1 MLCAKLRAWQR
12 EAALRKTWELMAP
25 DSAYSISP
33 APRGYRGDGDD
44 ALTATVVLG
53 LAWGDEGK
61 GRVCDALAS
70 DADYVSRYSGGNNA
84 GHTVRV
90 GSEEFKLNLVP
101 SGIVREDV
109 VCTIG
114 NGVVVNPEALAE
126 EVRALEE
133 RGLSVRNRLKVDGR
147 AHLIMPYHIALDS
160 HREIALGEA
169 RIGTTNR
176 GIGPAYEDKVARYGI
191 RIQDITDEGILKTK
205 LKAALREKN
214 AIFENVYGEE
224 PYDVG
229 EISSW
234 LRGFEEFIRPMVAD
248 TGTFLREG
256 LENRE
261 RVLLEGGQA
270 TLLDNDH
277 GTYPF
282 VTSSNPTV
290 GGAIVGSGIPTRY
303 LEYVVGVT
311 KAYTTRVGDG
321 PMPTELFDET
331 AETIREVGREYGTA
345 TGRPRRVGWLDLP
358 AVKWAASLNGITHL
372 AITLLDVLSAV
383 EKVNVCVG
391 YEIDGERFDGYPMH
405 QTDLH
410 HARPV
415 YRELPGWGEDIT
427 GCRMRVDLPREARDF
442 VEFVEAEVGAPLCM
456 ISVGPERDQAIVER
470 IAV

>member
-1 MLCAKLRAWQR
+1 
-12 EAALRKTWELMAP
+12 
-25 DSAYSISP
+25 
-33 APRGYRGDGDD
+33 
-44 ALTATVVLG
+44 LTATVVLG

-70 DADYVSRYSGGNNA
+70 DVDYVSRYSGGNNA

-90 GSEEFKLNLVP
+90 GDEEFKLHLVP
-101 SGIVREDV
+101 SGIVREGV

-114 NGVVVNPEALAE
+114 NGVVVNPEVLVE
-126 EVRALEE
+126 EVEALEE
-133 RGLSVRNRLKVDGR
+133 RGLEVRDRLKVDGR

-160 HREIALGEA
+160 HREIALGDA

-191 RIQDITDEGILKTK
+191 RVQDIFDEGILKTK

-224 PYDVG
+224 HYEVADVAA
-229 EISSW
+229 W
-234 LRGFEEFIRPMVAD
+234 LLSFSEFIGPMVAD
-248 TGTFLREG
+248 TGTLLREA
-256 LENRE
+256 LDNRE

-290 GGAIVGSGIPTRY
+290 GGAVVGSGIPARH

-331 AETIREVGREYGTA
+331 GETIRSVGREYGTT
-345 TGRPRRVGWLDLP
+345 TGRSRRVGWLDLP
-358 AVKWAASLNGITHL
+358 AIKWAASLNGITHV

-383 EKVNVCVG
+383 DEINICVG
-391 YEIDGERFDGYPMH
+391 YEIDGERVEGYPMH

-410 HARPV
+410 HAKPV
-415 YRELPGWGEDIT
+415 YKALPGWGEDIT
-427 GCRMRVDLPREARDF
+427 WCRMRGDLPEAAHDF
-442 VEFVEAEVGAPLCM
+442 VGFVEAEVGAPVCM

-470 IAV
+470 IGI

>member
-1 MLCAKLRAWQR
+1 
-12 EAALRKTWELMAP
+12 
-25 DSAYSISP
+25 
-33 APRGYRGDGDD
+33 
-44 ALTATVVLG
+44 LTATVVLG

-70 DADYVSRYSGGNNA
+70 DVDFVSRYSGGNNA

-90 GSEEFKLNLVP
+90 GEEEFKLHLVP
-101 SGIVREDV
+101 SGIVREGV

-114 NGVVVNPEALAE
+114 NGVVVNPEVLVE
-126 EVRALEE
+126 EVEALEA
-133 RGLSVRNRLKVDGR
+133 RGLSVRDRLKVDGR

-160 HREIALGEA
+160 HREIALGDA

-176 GIGPAYEDKVARYGI
+176 GIGPAYEDKVARSGI
-191 RIQDITDEGILKTK
+191 RVQDIFDEGILKTK

-214 AIFENVYGEE
+214 AIFENVYGEDHYE
-224 PYDVG
+224 VPDVA
-229 EISSW
+229 SW
-234 LRGFEEFIRPMVAD
+234 LLSFREFIGPMVSD
-248 TGTFLREG
+248 TGTLLREA

-290 GGAIVGSGIPTRY
+290 GGAVVGSGIPARH

-331 AETIREVGREYGTA
+331 GEKIREVGREYGTT
-345 TGRPRRVGWLDLP
+345 TGRSRRVGWLDLP
-358 AVKWAASLNGITHL
+358 AIKWAASLNGITHV

-383 EKVNVCVG
+383 DEIKICVG
-391 YEIDGERFDGYPMH
+391 YEIDGEPVEGYPMH

-415 YRELPGWGEDIT
+415 YKTLPGWGEDIT
-427 GCRMRVDLPREARDF
+427 WCRMRGDLPGAAQDF
-442 VEFVEAEVGAPLCM
+442 VGFVEAEVGAPLCM

-470 IAV
+470 IGV

>member
-1 MLCAKLRAWQR
+1 
-12 EAALRKTWELMAP
+12 
-25 DSAYSISP
+25 
-33 APRGYRGDGDD
+33 
-44 ALTATVVLG
+44 VLG

-101 SGIVREDV
+101 SGIVREGV
-109 VCTIG
+109 TCTIG

-126 EVRALEE
+126 EVRSLED
-133 RGLSVRNRLKVDGR
+133 RGLSVKDRLKVDGR

-160 HREIALGEA
+160 HRELALGDA

-191 RIQDITDEGILKTK
+191 RVQDITDEGILKAK

-214 AIFENVYGEE
+214 ATFENVYGEE
-224 PYDVG
+224 PYDVA
-229 EISSW
+229 ELASW
-234 LRGFEEFIRPMVAD
+234 LRGFEEFMRPMVAD
-248 TGTFLREG
+248 TGTLLREG

-261 RVLLEGGQA
+261 KVLLEGGQA

-290 GGAIVGSGIPTRY
+290 GGAIVGSGIAARH

-311 KAYTTRVGDG
+311 KAYTSRVGDG

-331 AETIREVGREYGTA
+331 AETIREVGHEYGTA
-345 TGRPRRVGWLDLP
+345 TGRPRRIGWLDLP
-358 AVKWAASLNGITHL
+358 AIKWAASLNGITHL
-372 AITLLDVLSAV
+372 ALTLLDVLSAV
-383 EKVNVCVG
+383 EKINVCVG

-415 YRELPGWGEDIT
+415 YKELPGWGDDIT
-427 GCRMRVDLPREARDF
+427 GCRMRVDLPREAREF
-442 VEFVEAEVGAPLCM
+442 VEFVEAEIGAPLCM

-470 IAV
+470 IGV

>member
-1 MLCAKLRAWQR
+1 
-12 EAALRKTWELMAP
+12 
-25 DSAYSISP
+25 
-33 APRGYRGDGDD
+33 
-44 ALTATVVLG
+44 LTATVVLG

-70 DADYVSRYSGGNNA
+70 DVDYVSRYSGGNNA

-90 GSEEFKLNLVP
+90 GEEEFKLHLVP
-101 SGIVREDV
+101 SGIVREGV

-114 NGVVVNPEALAE
+114 NGVVVNPEVLVE
-126 EVRALEE
+126 EVEALEE
-133 RGLSVRNRLKVDGR
+133 RGLGVRDRLKVDGR

-160 HREIALGEA
+160 HREIALGDA

-176 GIGPAYEDKVARYGI
+176 GIGPAYEDKVARSGI
-191 RIQDITDEGILKTK
+191 RVQDIFDEGILKTK

-224 PYDVG
+224 HYEVADVAY
-229 EISSW
+229 W
-234 LRGFEEFIRPMVAD
+234 LLSFCEFIGPMVAD
-248 TGTFLREG
+248 TGTLLREA
-256 LENRE
+256 LDNRE

-290 GGAIVGSGIPTRY
+290 GGAVVGSGIPARH

-331 AETIREVGREYGTA
+331 GETIRSVGREYGTT
-345 TGRPRRVGWLDLP
+345 TGRSRRVGWLDLP
-358 AVKWAASLNGITHL
+358 AIKWAASLNGITHV

-383 EKVNVCVG
+383 DEINICVG
-391 YEIDGERFDGYPMH
+391 YEIDGESVEGYPMN

-410 HARPV
+410 HSRPV
-415 YRELPGWGEDIT
+415 YKALPGWGEDIT
-427 GCRMRVDLPREARDF
+427 WCRMRGDLPKAAQDF
-442 VEFVEAEVGAPLCM
+442 VGFVEAEVGAPVCM

-470 IAV
+470 IGI

>member
-1 MLCAKLRAWQR
+1 M
-12 EAALRKTWELMAP
+12 
-25 DSAYSISP
+25 
-33 APRGYRGDGDD
+33 
-44 ALTATVVLG
+44 TATVVLG

-70 DADYVSRYSGGNNA
+70 DVDYVSRYSGGNNA

-90 GSEEFKLNLVP
+90 GEEEFKLHLVP
-101 SGIVREDV
+101 SGIVREGV

-114 NGVVVNPEALAE
+114 NGVVVNPEVLVE
-126 EVRALEE
+126 EVEALEK
-133 RGLSVRNRLKVDGR
+133 RGLGVRDRLKVDGR

-160 HREIALGEA
+160 HREIALGDA

-191 RIQDITDEGILKTK
+191 RVQDIFDEGILKTK

-224 PYDVG
+224 HYEVADVA
-229 EISSW
+229 SW
-234 LRGFEEFIRPMVAD
+234 LLTFRDFIGPMVAD
-248 TGTFLREG
+248 TGTLLREA

-290 GGAIVGSGIPTRY
+290 GGAVVGSGISARH

-321 PMPTELFDET
+321 PMPTELFDEMG
-331 AETIREVGREYGTA
+331 ETIRSVGREYGTT
-345 TGRPRRVGWLDLP
+345 TGRSRRVGWLDLP
-358 AVKWAASLNGITHL
+358 AVKWAASLNGITHV

-383 EKVNVCVG
+383 DEIKICVG
-391 YEIDGERFDGYPMH
+391 YEVDGARVEGYPMN

-410 HARPV
+410 HAKPV
-415 YRELPGWGEDIT
+415 YKSLPGWGEDIT
-427 GCRMRVDLPREARDF
+427 WCRMRGDLPSAAQDF
-442 VEFVEAEVGAPLCM
+442 VGFVEAEVGAPLCM

-470 IAV
+470 IGI

>member
-1 MLCAKLRAWQR
+1 M
-12 EAALRKTWELMAP
+12 
-25 DSAYSISP
+25 
-33 APRGYRGDGDD
+33 
-44 ALTATVVLG
+44 TATVVLG

-70 DADYVSRYSGGNNA
+70 DVSYVSRYSGGNNA

-90 GSEEFKLNLVP
+90 GEEEFKLHLVP
-101 SGIVREDV
+101 SGIVREGV

-114 NGVVVNPEALAE
+114 NGVVVDPDVLAQ

-133 RGLSVRNRLKVDGR
+133 RGLNVRDRLKIDGR
-147 AHLIMPYHIALDS
+147 AHVIMPYHIALDS
-160 HREIALGEA
+160 HREIALGDA
-169 RIGTTNR
+169 KIGTTNR

-191 RIQDITDEGILKTK
+191 RVQDVFDEGILKTK

-214 AIFENVYGEE
+214 SIFENVYGEE

-229 EISSW
+229 DLASW
-234 LRGFEEFIRPMVAD
+234 LLSFKNFIGPMILD
-248 TGTFLREG
+248 TGTLLREA
-256 LENRE
+256 LENKE

-290 GGAIVGSGIPTRY
+290 GGAVVGSGIPARH

-331 AETIREVGREYGTA
+331 AETIRSVGDEYGTT
-345 TGRPRRVGWLDLP
+345 TGRSRRVGWLDLP
-358 AVKWAASLNGITHL
+358 AVKWAASLNGITHV
-372 AITLLDVLSAV
+372 AVTLLDVLSAV
-383 EKVNVCVG
+383 EEINICVG
-391 YEIDGERFDGYPMH
+391 YEIDGRKVEGYPMH

-415 YRELPGWGEDIT
+415 YKTLPGWGVDIT
-427 GCRMRVDLPREARDF
+427 GCRMRVDLPETAQDF
-442 VEFVEAEVGAPLCM
+442 VGFVEAEVGAPLCM

-470 IAV
+470 IGA

>member
-1 MLCAKLRAWQR
+1 
-12 EAALRKTWELMAP
+12 
-25 DSAYSISP
+25 
-33 APRGYRGDGDD
+33 
-44 ALTATVVLG
+44 LTATVVLG

-70 DADYVSRYSGGNNA
+70 DAHYVSRYSGGNNA

-90 GSEEFKLNLVP
+90 GKEEFKLHLIP

-114 NGVVVNPEALAE
+114 NGVVVNPEVLVE
-126 EVRALEE
+126 EVEALEA
-133 RGLSVRNRLKVDGR
+133 RGISVRDRLKIDGR

-160 HREIALGEA
+160 HREIALGDA

-176 GIGPAYEDKVARYGI
+176 GIGPAYEDKVARYGV
-191 RIQDITDEGILKTK
+191 RVQDISDEGILKTK

-214 AIFENVYGEE
+214 SIFENVYGEK
-224 PYDVG
+224 PYDVS
-229 EISSW
+229 EIASW
-234 LRGFEEFIRPMVAD
+234 LRGFEEFIRPMLAD
-248 TGTFLREG
+248 TGTMLREG
-256 LENRE
+256 LERRE
-261 RVLLEGGQA
+261 KVLLEGGQA

-290 GGAIVGSGIPTRY
+290 GGAVTGSGIPAGQ

-321 PMPTELFDET
+321 PMPTELFDDVGEN
-331 AETIREVGREYGTA
+331 IREVGREYGTT
-345 TGRPRRVGWLDLP
+345 TGRARRVGWLDLP
-358 AVKWAASLNGITHL
+358 AIKWAASLNGISHCALTM
-372 AITLLDVLSAV
+372 LDVLSSV
-383 EKVNVCVG
+383 DEVKICTG
-391 YEIDGERFDGYPMH
+391 YEVEGRPFDGYPMH

-415 YRELPGWGEDIT
+415 YKTLPGWGEDIT
-427 GCRMRVDLPREARDF
+427 GCRMRVDLPEAARDF
-442 VEFVEAEVGAPLCM
+442 VGFVEAEVGAPLCM

-470 IAV
+470 IGT

>member
-1 MLCAKLRAWQR
+1 M
-12 EAALRKTWELMAP
+12 
-25 DSAYSISP
+25 
-33 APRGYRGDGDD
+33 
-44 ALTATVVLG
+44 TATVVLG

-70 DADYVSRYSGGNNA
+70 DVGYVSRYSGGNNA

-90 GSEEFKLNLVP
+90 GEEEFKLHLVP

-114 NGVVVNPEALAE
+114 NGVVVDPEVLAK
-126 EVRALEE
+126 EVGALEE
-133 RGLSVRNRLKVDGR
+133 RGLNVRDRLKIDGR
-147 AHLIMPYHIALDS
+147 AHVIMPYHMALDS
-160 HREIALGEA
+160 HREIALGDA

-176 GIGPAYEDKVARYGI
+176 GIGPAYEDKVARYGV
-191 RIQDITDEGILKTK
+191 RVQDISDEGILRTK

-214 AIFENVYGEE
+214 SIFVNVYGEK
-224 PYDVG
+224 PYDVS
-229 EISSW
+229 ELASW
-234 LRGFEEFIRPMVAD
+234 LRGFEEFIRPMLSD
-248 TGTFLREG
+248 TGTLLRDG
-256 LENRE
+256 LERRE
-261 RVLLEGGQA
+261 KVLLEGGQA

-290 GGAIVGSGIPTRY
+290 GGAVTGSGIPAGQ

-321 PMPTELFDET
+321 PMPTELFDEVG
-331 AETIREVGREYGTA
+331 EKIREVGGEYGPT
-345 TGRPRRVGWLDLP
+345 TGRARRVGWLDLP
-358 AVKWAASLNGITHL
+358 AIKWAASLNGITHCAL
-372 AITLLDVLSAV
+372 TMLDVLSSV
-383 EKVNVCVG
+383 EEVKICTGHEV
-391 YEIDGERFDGYPMH
+391 DGETFEGYPMH

-415 YRELPGWGEDIT
+415 YKTLPGWGEDIT
-427 GCRMRVDLPREARDF
+427 GCRMRVDLPEAARDL
-442 VEFVEAEVGAPLCM
+442 VGFVEAEVGAPLCM

-470 IAV
+470 IGT

>member
-1 MLCAKLRAWQR
+1 M
-12 EAALRKTWELMAP
+12 
-25 DSAYSISP
+25 
-33 APRGYRGDGDD
+33 
-44 ALTATVVLG
+44 TATVVLG

-101 SGIVREDV
+101 SGIVREGV
-109 VCTIG
+109 TCTIG

-126 EVRALEE
+126 EVRSLED
-133 RGLSVRNRLKVDGR
+133 RGLSVKDRLKVDGR

-160 HREIALGEA
+160 HRELALGDA

-191 RIQDITDEGILKTK
+191 RVQDITDEGILKAK

-214 AIFENVYGEE
+214 ATFENVYGEE
-224 PYDVG
+224 PYDVA
-229 EISSW
+229 ELASW
-234 LRGFEEFIRPMVAD
+234 LRGFEEFMRPMVAD
-248 TGTFLREG
+248 TGTLLREG

-261 RVLLEGGQA
+261 KVLLEGGQA

-290 GGAIVGSGIPTRY
+290 GGAIVGSGIAARH

-311 KAYTTRVGDG
+311 KAYTSRVGDG

-331 AETIREVGREYGTA
+331 AETIREVGHEYGTA
-345 TGRPRRVGWLDLP
+345 TGRPRRIGWLDLP
-358 AVKWAASLNGITHL
+358 AIKWAASLNGITHL
-372 AITLLDVLSAV
+372 ALTLLDVLSAV
-383 EKVNVCVG
+383 EKINVCVG

-415 YRELPGWGEDIT
+415 YKELPGWGDDIT
-427 GCRMRVDLPREARDF
+427 GCRMRVDLPREAREF
-442 VEFVEAEVGAPLCM
+442 VEFVEAEIGAPLCM
-456 ISVGPERDQAIVER
+456 ISVGPEREQAIVER
-470 IAV
+470 IGV